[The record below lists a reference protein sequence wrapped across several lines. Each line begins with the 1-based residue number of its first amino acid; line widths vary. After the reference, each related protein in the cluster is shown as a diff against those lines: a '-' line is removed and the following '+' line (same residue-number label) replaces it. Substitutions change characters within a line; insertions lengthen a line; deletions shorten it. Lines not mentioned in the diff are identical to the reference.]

1 MEKILLIQICL
12 WVSILGTFAQKQYF
26 DSLNRNQY
34 LAKVK
39 LMDEFFARFNGEEVR
54 PNLTKKYADRKSNI
68 LFLFD
73 LSKFK
78 SKEDKKFKLA
88 EKFAKEVVDSNYC
101 LRFES
106 PEWYACVKC
115 HGTLNGKQVSFQ
127 MRLVVEKRDTS
138 NMYRWAIADVEGD
151 IFKTS
156 KDRPHK
162 NLFIMPNEHE
172 QFFSSIRK
180 ITSEAYRFVD
190 DYMIDSYKSSALSV
204 FATLVRNGAL
214 KIDYVNDLHFIFS
227 KISNYTFIVKYFDRE
242 SENAG
247 WLIDSVKSYDN
258 VSETN

>member
-1 MEKILLIQICL
+1 MIQICL
-12 WVSILGTFAQKQYF
+12 WVSIHGMFAQKQYF

-39 LMDEFFARFNGEEVR
+39 LMDEFFARFNGDEVR

-78 SKEDKKFKLA
+78 SKADKNFKLA
-88 EKFAKEVVDSNYC
+88 EKFAKEVADSNYC

-106 PEWYACVKC
+106 PKWDACVKC
-115 HGTLNGKQVSFQ
+115 HGTLNGKQVSFL
-127 MRLVVEKRDTS
+127 MHLVVEERDSS
-138 NMYRWAIADVEGD
+138 NMYKWAIANVEGD

-162 NLFIMPNEHE
+162 NLFVMPNDHE
-172 QFFSSIRK
+172 QFFASIRK
-180 ITSEAYRFVD
+180 ISTEAYRFVD
-190 DYMIDSYKSSALSV
+190 DYMVDSYKTSALSV

-214 KIDYVNDLHFIFS
+214 KIDYVSDLHFIFS
-227 KISNYTFIVKYFDRE
+227 QVPNYKFVVKYFDRE

-247 WLIDSVKSYDN
+247 WLIDSVKSCDN